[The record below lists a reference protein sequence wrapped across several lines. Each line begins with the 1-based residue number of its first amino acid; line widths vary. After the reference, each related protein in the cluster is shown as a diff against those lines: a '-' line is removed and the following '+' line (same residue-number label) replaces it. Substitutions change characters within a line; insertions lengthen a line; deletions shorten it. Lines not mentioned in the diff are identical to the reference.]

1 MIGAA
6 RQAGRDSDF
15 KVEHVLQ
22 KATSHDWQGLKARWC
37 PGQCATY
44 YFSFLPSAAFLKTST
59 HFSKYS
65 TQTGFL
71 QEGRKERSSQ

>member
-37 PGQCATY
+37 G
-44 YFSFLPSAAFLKTST
+44 FSLEA
-59 HFSKYS
+59 
-65 TQTGFL
+65 
-71 QEGRKERSSQ
+71 